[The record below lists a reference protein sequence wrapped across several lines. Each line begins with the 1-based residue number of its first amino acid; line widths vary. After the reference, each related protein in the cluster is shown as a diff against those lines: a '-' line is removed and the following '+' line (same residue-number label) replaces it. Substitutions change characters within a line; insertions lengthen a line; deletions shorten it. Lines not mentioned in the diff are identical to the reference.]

1 VLSPSLEG
9 NSKKRENRQ
18 KVGKRPLVLSLSS
31 SMNPSEASHGASS
44 HRREST
50 RKRQQT
56 SRFDPLSFQMQIEAD
71 QKVETPPM
79 SPIAS
84 LGSPVLLSTPH
95 IEIQQASVEGDC
107 DGDDSDGFNEEKE
120 VERTVLLL
128 GIPGFPKFGLPQ
140 TGMEREPRFVNSRQ
154 YRRII
159 KRCLFT
165 KNNSFSQTICIMF
178 STPTHRWRWREQ
190 NAANLIKASKEK
202 ERIQRQGY
210 KYKSRHLHA
219 KRRLRGA
226 GGKFLTKEEIARME
240 KKQKLEQRQTKEKK
254 VSDTSGRQFL
264 KTTKSNASTSS
275 SPIQVQARPMQRQK
289 SSNGNIPVTMNGD
302 QRKGL
307 SPLDDLGSNMLQGPQ
322 PEFWHP
328 FLHGWSQ
335 EEINDFS
342 KLFMPQ

>member
-1 VLSPSLEG
+1 
-9 NSKKRENRQ
+9 
-18 KVGKRPLVLSLSS
+18 
-31 SMNPSEASHGASS
+31 MNPSEASHGASS

-159 KRCLFT
+159 K
-165 KNNSFSQTICIMF
+165 
-178 STPTHRWRWREQ
+178 RWRWREQ